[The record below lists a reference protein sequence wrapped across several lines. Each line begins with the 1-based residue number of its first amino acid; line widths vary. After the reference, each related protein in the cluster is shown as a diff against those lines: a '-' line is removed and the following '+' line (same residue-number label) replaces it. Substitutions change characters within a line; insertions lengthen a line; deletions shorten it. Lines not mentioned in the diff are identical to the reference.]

1 VTSGNFGWLEVSVRV
16 VPEAAEAVAEVLS
29 RYAPQG
35 VVVDLGEGD
44 AKLPQPVTVKAYLV
58 ADADVEPG
66 MRVLDL
72 GTGTGIL
79 ALVAARLGAT
89 EVLAVDNDSNAVAVA
104 RRNARDND
112 VAHVIRLLHG
122 SLPDVGGAYD
132 LVVANIL
139 AHIIIDMAKSGLAA
153 RVRPGGMLVV
163 SGILAEQAGDVSVV
177 LGQQGLRV
185 TERRQQDEW
194 ITVVARKAYGVPPS
208 LANSRLV

>member
-1 VTSGNFGWLEVSVRV
+1 MHLGARV
-16 VPEAAEAVAEVLS
+16 VIKPSWRDYV
-29 RYAPQG
+29 
-35 VVVDLGEGD
+35 
-44 AKLPQPVTVKAYLV
+44 PQPEEIVLEMDPGLAFGTGLHPTTQLCV
-58 ADADVEPG
+58 AALEDFLHPG

-194 ITVVARKAYGVPPS
+194 IAVVARKAYGVPPS
-208 LANSRLV
+208 LASSRLV